1 MQPAYPLETPLG
13 HPVLIDGAA
22 IISRLFSKAH
32 FVNAFLK
39 DPSENG
45 PMIFVLPVPKLAM
58 HCLTN
63 SGGMD
68 RFGGLALVCVPGF
81 FCELEGFTGDDVWEN
96 AGAIELP
103 TTAAERATARSLLR
117 TQCPIET
124 EDRCESD
131 HRSIGPADVKVP
143 ADR

>member
-1 MQPAYPLETPLG
+1 
-13 HPVLIDGAA
+13 
-22 IISRLFSKAH
+22 
-32 FVNAFLK
+32 
-39 DPSENG
+39 
-45 PMIFVLPVPKLAM
+45 MICVLPVPKLAM

-68 RFGGLALVCVPGF
+68 RFRGLALVCVPGF

-103 TTAAERATARSLLR
+103 TTAAERATAKSLLR
-117 TQCPIET
+117 TQCAIET